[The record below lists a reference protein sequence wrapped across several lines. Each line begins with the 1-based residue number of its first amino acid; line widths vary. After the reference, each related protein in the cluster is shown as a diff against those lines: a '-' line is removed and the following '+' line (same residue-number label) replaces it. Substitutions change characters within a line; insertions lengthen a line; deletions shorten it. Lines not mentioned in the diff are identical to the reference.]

1 MSHSLSPQRKQ
12 MMMEVSLA
20 TSEGRGSHFWS
31 RFPLGACGCWILW
44 AVLWVFSGSPALWQG
59 QKQHLLGLLPGP
71 LKVARGREWLS
82 WHPVILIHLGRER
95 TNMFGL
101 CAWFS
106 GPSEPENEGKANK
119 YVTRSVLED
128 GSSYSGVMLTGLM
141 GSEQGYQPYLVQN
154 IWEVKKTVLI
164 NTSRI

>member
-1 MSHSLSPQRKQ
+1 
-12 MMMEVSLA
+12 
-20 TSEGRGSHFWS
+20 
-31 RFPLGACGCWILW
+31 
-44 AVLWVFSGSPALWQG
+44 
-59 QKQHLLGLLPGP
+59 
-71 LKVARGREWLS
+71 
-82 WHPVILIHLGRER
+82 
-95 TNMFGL
+95 MFGL

-154 IWEVKKTVLI
+154 I
-164 NTSRI
+164 